1 MNTRKLPDYKTREH
15 LTGILLSVTEPKF
28 ALNSVLDEDQFFS
41 VDLKQMYVGQKLKR
55 WASYPTHGPR

>member
-55 WASYPTHGPR
+55 